1 MKRLLSGFIA
11 ALFLMSAASCAAVN
25 QADSTI
31 LSSDDTVSLNAEE
44 EAITIIASDAAYI
57 RSGSHQNT
65 NFKDTEF
72 YFIKNDG
79 ESTTRHVIVKYDIS
93 SLTEPIG
100 GSASAVI
107 NFYSVSPIHPDNPAT
122 EIKLKAYKESSSWS
136 SDTVT
141 FSSLA
146 PVSESNYVAQN
157 DLIKNDVYIDITPYL
172 NEAIANG
179 EKYLTVRF
187 VPSTRTVAEMRVN
200 TLKSDFAPKLV
211 IQKQAH
217 SFYKYDILADEA
229 ANKEL
234 WDYGKKTYDEWYARY
249 QEILAKGDYPTT
261 PINSNKSDYTIKTD
275 AVSPDVLNKTLT
287 FDTRLATTLQGF
299 TPSTEKAELD
309 VYGGL
314 ISDTRY
320 EKTGYF
326 YTKKVDGRW
335 LVIDPLGYPC
345 YITGLNHVYYAYSQ
359 SKYQTK
365 AMS

>member
-146 PVSESNYVAQN
+146 PVSESNYIAQN
-157 DLIKNDVYIDITPYL
+157 DLIKNDLAAFLNIELLDID
-172 NEAIANG
+172 
-179 EKYLTVRF
+179 
-187 VPSTRTVAEMRVN
+187 
-200 TLKSDFAPKLV
+200 
-211 IQKQAH
+211 
-217 SFYKYDILADEA
+217 
-229 ANKEL
+229 
-234 WDYGKKTYDEWYARY
+234 
-249 QEILAKGDYPTT
+249 
-261 PINSNKSDYTIKTD
+261 
-275 AVSPDVLNKTLT
+275 DVLLEY
-287 FDTRLATTLQGF
+287 LVLLSAGF
-299 TPSTEKAELD
+299 NYCKHEKHLSF
-309 VYGGL
+309 L
-314 ISDTRY
+314 
-320 EKTGYF
+320 
-326 YTKKVDGRW
+326 
-335 LVIDPLGYPC
+335 
-345 YITGLNHVYYAYSQ
+345 
-359 SKYQTK
+359 
-365 AMS
+365 